1 MYIREICMLTINE
14 EAIEK
19 ISKYLLSIREEFQ
32 SELNLIEN
40 DISRL
45 KLLVKDAEKDM
56 KKLQMS
62 FDSSYMVL
70 SSSQVAKSNEFVE
83 IESLNEIIKQ
93 RKSEIDILLNKKKI
107 INNKIEELDGVI
119 LCTKI

>member
-1 MYIREICMLTINE
+1 MLTINE